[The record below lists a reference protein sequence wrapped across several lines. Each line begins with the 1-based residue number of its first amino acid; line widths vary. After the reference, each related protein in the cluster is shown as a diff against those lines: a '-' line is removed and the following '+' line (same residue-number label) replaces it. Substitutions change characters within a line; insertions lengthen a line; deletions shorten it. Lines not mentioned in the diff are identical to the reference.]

1 MSLVKISPR
10 KEYLRVKILGISI
23 HIKHGRM
30 YRWIVAKFLSKRLQK
45 KLPIIQAKDK
55 IRVGFL
61 VAEASKW
68 GYQSVYDAFDADPR
82 FEPII
87 MTTKLGQEHKN
98 GTTHYKTMA
107 DCRDFFVA
115 RGMKVES
122 AYDEGNKQ
130 YIPLKQMNVDIVF
143 YEQPWDVVECQ
154 HPFTVSK
161 YAITCYSSYGF
172 DLMNYYGSYMEN
184 FHRWI
189 DAVFTV
195 SNATYKHI
203 KNIATDVSNVSIVGW
218 SKLDVYH
225 SMIKKQTQKPL
236 IIYAPHHSFEEH
248 GLNLATFQY
257 NGKEILELAKKYAD
271 KFDWVFKPHP
281 RLKHA
286 LVLNKIMTAEQADEY
301 WGEWEKLGTI
311 CDDGNYFQMFNN
323 SCAMI
328 TDCCS
333 FLGEYL
339 PTGNPV
345 LHLINKKAQFNNVA
359 KSFIGAYYQIYD
371 NAQLYNEFERVIVHG
386 DDYKQIERQQK
397 IPLVF
402 DTNETAGTKIYKQV
416 LRLLTKK
423 GL

>member
-1 MSLVKISPR
+1 MSLVKISPG
-10 KEYLRVKILGISI
+10 KEYLRVKILGISM
-23 HIKHGRM
+23 HIKHGRI
-30 YRWIVAKFLSKRLQK
+30 YRWIIARILQKRWAK
-45 KLPIIQAKDK
+45 KLPLIQNKSK

-82 FEPII
+82 FEPVI
-87 MTTKLGQEHKN
+87 MTTRLGQEHRT
-98 GTTHYKTMA
+98 GTTRYQTMA
-107 DCRDFFVA
+107 DCRAFFETK
-115 RGMKVES
+115 RMRVES
-122 AYDEGNKQ
+122 AYDEKNNK
-130 YIPLKQMNVDIVF
+130 YIPLNQMNVDVVF

-257 NGKEILELAKKYAD
+257 NGKYILELAKKYAD
-271 KFDWVFKPHP
+271 RFDWCFKPHP

-286 LVLNKIMTAEQADEY
+286 LVLNNIMTAEQADEY
-301 WGEWEKLGTI
+301 FNEWLKLGQM
-311 CDDGNYFQMFNN
+311 CNDGNYFELFKN
-323 SCAMI
+323 SVAMI

-345 LHLINKKAQFNNVA
+345 FHLINTKARFNDVA
-359 KSFIGAYYQIYD
+359 KSFIGAYYQIYEND
-371 NAQLYNEFERVIVHG
+371 QLIKEFERVLIDS
-386 DDYKQIERQQK
+386 DDYKKTERISK
-397 IPLVF
+397 ISLVF
-402 DTNETAGTKIYKQV
+402 DEQETAGLKIYKHILKQV
-416 LRLLTKK
+416 IK
-423 GL
+423 

>member
-10 KEYLRVKILGISI
+10 KEYLRVKILEISI

-68 GYQSVYDAFDADPR
+68 GYQSVYDAFAADPR

-184 FHRWI
+184 FHRWV
-189 DAVFTV
+189 DCVFTV
-195 SNATYKHI
+195 SDATYEHI
-203 KNIATDVSNVSIVGW
+203 KNIATSVSNVSVVGW
-218 SKLDVYH
+218 SKLDVYQN
-225 SMIKKQTQKPL
+225 IKKVPSEKPI